1 MKKRLFTP
9 SVMNWY
15 RQLIRNAK
23 YRWVVLL
30 GTLLYLISPLD
41 IAPDGIPI
49 LGWIDDGV
57 LATVAITEVTQLLL
71 DRKRDLRQAKYNA
84 GQDS

>member
-1 MKKRLFTP
+1 MKKRLYIP

-15 RQLIRNAK
+15 RQLIRNTK

-49 LGWIDDGV
+49 LGWIDDGL

-71 DRKRDLRQAKYNA
+71 DRKRDLRQGKYSV